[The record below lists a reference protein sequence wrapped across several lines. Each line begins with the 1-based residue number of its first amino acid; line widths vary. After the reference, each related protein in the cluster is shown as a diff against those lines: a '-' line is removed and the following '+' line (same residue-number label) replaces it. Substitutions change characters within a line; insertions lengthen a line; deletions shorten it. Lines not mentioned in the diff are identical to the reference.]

1 MGNLI
6 PREFQLLSKIN
17 YTLLLILGVGFS
29 VFSQCEINPIDLDLG
44 PDMALCEGDAVEFY
58 SNIHDN
64 LDEYTFEWSS
74 SKNEVFNTK
83 SLLVTDS
90 GYYFFTA
97 ENAYGCIESD
107 TVYVFKEEIPYLEVQ
122 SQYKICEGDTL
133 NFLDSLNTE
142 GYDVHW
148 IDGSVESDNNIV
160 NPGNYEFIISNVNC
174 MYIQEFQVEF
184 HTLIPLEDLYVCEE
198 LQENILLD
206 SINSNILHFENLT
219 SGEVYRE
226 YISFPGEY
234 RAMSD
239 AGCVL
244 ETINL
249 INKCPFNLYIP
260 NTITPNNDG
269 INDDFEIFSTGLKDI
284 EIIVFN
290 RWGKKVDI
298 QKKSI
303 FIMGI

>member
-1 MGNLI
+1 
-6 PREFQLLSKIN
+6 
-17 YTLLLILGVGFS
+17 
-29 VFSQCEINPIDLDLG
+29 
-44 PDMALCEGDAVEFY
+44 
-58 SNIHDN
+58 
-64 LDEYTFEWSS
+64 
-74 SKNEVFNTK
+74 
-83 SLLVTDS
+83 
-90 GYYFFTA
+90 
-97 ENAYGCIESD
+97 
-107 TVYVFKEEIPYLEVQ
+107 
-122 SQYKICEGDTL
+122 
-133 NFLDSLNTE
+133 
-142 GYDVHW
+142 
-148 IDGSVESDNNIV
+148 
-160 NPGNYEFIISNVNC
+160 

-184 HTLIPLEDLYVCEE
+184 HTLIALEDLYVCEE

-290 RWGKKVDI
+290 RWGEKVEI
-298 QKKSI
+298 QKKAFSSWGFENI
-303 FIMGI
+303 SQGVYTWIMSFEISTEENKSLRRYKNGVLNVIK